1 MGRTKSAAPTLFA
14 AACTVRGVDNGSF
27 ADFTCAEHKASI
39 CHYIATSAPLCT
51 NVTACIYIFER
62 YSFLR
67 AGSLPGAADQLG
79 WPFNQL
85 GWIAITLR
93 APAGSRR
100 LSQGGGEGG
109 REGGGEGRSRVIIV
123 EPTITFSQKHGEGN
137 REKGLHCSAC
147 TLCQVGQVFPQ
158 IRKTGIGR

>member
-1 MGRTKSAAPTLFA
+1 MELKAAL
-14 AACTVRGVDNGSF
+14 
-27 ADFTCAEHKASI
+27 
-39 CHYIATSAPLCT
+39 
-51 NVTACIYIFER
+51 FER

-109 REGGGEGRSRVIIV
+109 REGGGEGRSRVI
-123 EPTITFSQKHGEGN
+123 
-137 REKGLHCSAC
+137 
-147 TLCQVGQVFPQ
+147 TLGA
-158 IRKTGIGR
+158 KTCDAMHSRRTSPW

>member
-1 MGRTKSAAPTLFA
+1 MELKAAL
-14 AACTVRGVDNGSF
+14 
-27 ADFTCAEHKASI
+27 
-39 CHYIATSAPLCT
+39 
-51 NVTACIYIFER
+51 FER

-109 REGGGEGRSRVIIV
+109 REGGGEGQGSMPSVSVTQDVLFCSELQHFKSLDILGTSHSQLQFLPQSLTYLSANPTSRSRVIIV